1 MCCACVCLALPCRF
15 WYYILFTFLTI
26 IFFTMYGEMSV
37 AISGNPQL
45 AAIMSS
51 AVYSVWF
58 IFAGFFIPYAAMP
71 KWWSW

>member
-1 MCCACVCLALPCRF
+1 
-15 WYYILFTFLTI
+15 
-26 IFFTMYGEMSV
+26 V